1 MSSRSLTIYVQV
13 ILTTVLLLLQ
23 GCGVQRFVPD
33 GEHLYGGSEIQ
44 LTKNDSID
52 QTKKIKNELQGLLQ
66 PTPNTTL
73 LGIKLPL
80 YFHYKA
86 QQENRGFLKKWLGK
100 KFGEEPVYL
109 SNVNINRQGAD
120 HQTRLR

>member
-1 MSSRSLTIYVQV
+1 MTSKSLSIYAQL

-23 GCGVQRFVPD
+23 GCGVQRFVPE
-33 GEHLYGGSEIQ
+33 GELLYGGSEIQ
-44 LTKNDSID
+44 LTKNDSIE

-66 PTPNTTL
+66 PTPNTKL

-86 QQENRGFLKKWLGK
+86 QQENRGFLMKWLGK
-100 KFGEEPVYL
+100 KFGEEPVYF
-109 SNVNINRQGAD
+109 SNVNTTRMEDLMRNR
-120 HQTRLR
+120 LE